1 LVADAGVSITGY
13 HSVDGEGDREAWL
26 DGSETGQEERRE
38 IREAMDLEL
47 KGSISTGFQPF
58 TRYGKIMFV
67 HNVGVVV
74 GEKR

>member
-1 LVADAGVSITGY
+1 
-13 HSVDGEGDREAWL
+13 
-26 DGSETGQEERRE
+26 
-38 IREAMDLEL
+38 MDLEL
-47 KGSISTGFQPF
+47 KGSIPTGFQPF